1 MSETRP
7 PALATAIFGF
17 PPRGVAH
24 WNALGLFY
32 QIPGAFFER
41 ARGFQMAA
49 EWAPEISPARAFL
62 GDGNG
67 LDAPAFRDHQG
78 VQKRPRGFDRTA
90 QGHSNEPLH
99 VVGNKKLQLAAR
111 RALFLPSKNDAAQ
124 PRELGGV
131 VAAGKLDVEH
141 FGVGVDGRV
150 LSRSSGGGKG
160 GRAGGRARVGEAAA
174 SGSHGGEG
182 VHEAVTAHVASVD
195 ILGGL

>member
-1 MSETRP
+1 MAGTGPS
-7 PALATAIFGF
+7 ALATAIFGF
-17 PPRGVAH
+17 QSRGVAH

-99 VVGNKKLQLAAR
+99 VVGNQKLRLQAQLNR
-111 RALFLPSKNDAAQ
+111 FRP
-124 PRELGGV
+124 GW
-131 VAAGKLDVEH
+131 
-141 FGVGVDGRV
+141 GRD
-150 LSRSSGGGKG
+150 S
-160 GRAGGRARVGEAAA
+160 
-174 SGSHGGEG
+174 
-182 VHEAVTAHVASVD
+182 
-195 ILGGL
+195 